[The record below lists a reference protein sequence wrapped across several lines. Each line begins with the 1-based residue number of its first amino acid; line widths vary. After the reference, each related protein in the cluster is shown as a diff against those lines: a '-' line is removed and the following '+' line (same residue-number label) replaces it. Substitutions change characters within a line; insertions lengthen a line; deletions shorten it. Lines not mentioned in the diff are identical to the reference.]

1 MTTTSYA
8 DLLAQKA
15 ALEKQSAAIE
25 KQIQDAQRS
34 ERAGVLNQIKALMSQ
49 HDLTIED
56 LGANAGAA
64 SKKSANA
71 GKKVAA
77 KYRNPSTGETW
88 TGRGLQPK
96 WLQAAIA
103 SGQQVE
109 EFAIARG

>member
-15 ALEKQSAAIE
+15 VLEKQSAAIE

-77 KYRNPSTGETW
+77 KYRNPSTDETW

>member
-25 KQIQDAQRS
+25 RQIQDAQRS

-49 HDLTIED
+49 HDLTIAD
-56 LGANAGAA
+56 LGANAGA
-64 SKKSANA
+64 SSKSANA
-71 GKKVAA
+71 GRKVAA

-103 SGQQVE
+103 NGQRAE
-109 EFAIARG
+109 DFAIALS